1 MANRA
6 KTKAIPGAAYLR
18 IGEVAERTSVT
29 ERTLRFYEEKGL
41 LRAPTRME
49 GGFRLYSD
57 SDVERVERI
66 KDLQKLLG
74 FSLAEI
80 KEMVEAEEVKMQLAA
95 GYNPDAD
102 LPEKRANVLRAIE
115 VTERQHS
122 LLQQKVDALDEMK
135 VYLEKRLTTF
145 NCWLEDVESQLK
157 GKKPR
162 KRKSEDGARPS

>member
-1 MANRA
+1 
-6 KTKAIPGAAYLR
+6 
-18 IGEVAERTSVT
+18 
-29 ERTLRFYEEKGL
+29 
-41 LRAPTRME
+41 
-49 GGFRLYSD
+49 
-57 SDVERVERI
+57 
-66 KDLQKLLG
+66 
-74 FSLAEI
+74 
-80 KEMVEAEEVKMQLAA
+80 MQLAA